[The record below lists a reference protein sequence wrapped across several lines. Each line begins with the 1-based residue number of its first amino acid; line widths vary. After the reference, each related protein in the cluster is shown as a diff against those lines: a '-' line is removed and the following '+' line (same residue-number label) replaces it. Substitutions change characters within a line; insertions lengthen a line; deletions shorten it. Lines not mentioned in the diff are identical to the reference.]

1 MESREEILIELA
13 MALLQQMLLCS
24 SNSVGLRRS
33 AAGDYGLQ
41 LDVDMQRRET
51 NFLKALLVNY
61 QFSWAI
67 GELLLVFFLSL
78 SNVRLC
84 GHSLKTQKSIS
95 CQSIRVIC
103 ALEGSKLICFDLNS
117 RTRREEKKS
126 NLPLKPRP
134 SFRFEICAQ
143 IEGSEPLEGQ
153 RNVRCIDDHSTS
165 RTSV

>member
-33 AAGDYGLQ
+33 AAGNYGLQ

-67 GELLLVFFLSL
+67 GELLLVFFSL
-78 SNVRLC
+78 LEQRSPLRSQPENTKIYFVSVDSRDLRSRRLQTY
-84 GHSLKTQKSIS
+84 L
-95 CQSIRVIC
+95 
-103 ALEGSKLICFDLNS
+103 L
-117 RTRREEKKS
+117 
-126 NLPLKPRP
+126 
-134 SFRFEICAQ
+134 
-143 IEGSEPLEGQ
+143 
-153 RNVRCIDDHSTS
+153 
-165 RTSV
+165 